1 MALKIKIKKH
11 NDIPVVQI
19 IGEAVGQDVV
29 KISKKLDPFLT
40 TNDPVIAVDLGETTV
55 VDSYGLG
62 VFVFSWKQFAGQNR
76 QLIFVNPQG
85 FVRDLFEGTN
95 LDKVLK
101 ISESIEAL

>member
-11 NDIPVVQI
+11 NDVPVVQI

-29 KISKKLDPFLT
+29 KISKKLESFLT
-40 TNDPVIAVDLGETTV
+40 SGDPKIAIDLSETTV

-62 VFVFSWKQFAGQNR
+62 VFVFSWKQFTGQNR
-76 QLIFVNPQG
+76 QLIFINPQG

-101 ISESIEAL
+101 ISESIDTL

>member
-11 NDIPVVQI
+11 NDVPVVQI

-29 KISKKLDPFLT
+29 KISKKLEPFLT
-40 TNDPVIAVDLGETTV
+40 SSEPVIAIDLSETTV

-62 VFVFSWKQFAGQNR
+62 VFVFSWKQFAGLNR

-101 ISESIEAL
+101 ISGSIESL

>member
-1 MALKIKIKKH
+1 MSLRIKIKKR

-29 KISKKLDPFLT
+29 KISKKLEPFLT
-40 TNDPVIAVDLGETTV
+40 SNEPVIAIDLGETTV

-62 VFVFSWKQFAGQNR
+62 VFVFSWKQFTGKNR
-76 QLIFVNPQG
+76 QLVFINPQG
-85 FVRDLFEGTN
+85 FVKELFEGTN

-101 ISESIEAL
+101 ISESIDSL